1 MKRKHSKQDFPPPIL
16 LSAMKKAFSWHSLK
30 DEMLQLLFRPRRYH
44 FTSCSCVFV
53 VNFIFFSVSIFK
65 GQTIAKLK
73 PSALLPSLQR
83 SPVTNVFLAHC
94 WGKDGSGRDNHA
106 RVSRM
111 NDKLKARGVTTWF
124 DADRMVGN
132 IQQQMAEGIDSTCCM
147 LIFITE
153 AYHDKV

>member
-1 MKRKHSKQDFPPPIL
+1 MKRKHSKQDFIPPIL
-16 LSAMKKAFSWHSLK
+16 LCAMKKAFSWHSLK

-44 FTSCSCVFV
+44 FTSCSCVFFV

-73 PSALLPSLQR
+73 PSALPSLQR
-83 SPVTNVFLAHC
+83 SPVTDVFLAHSL
-94 WGKDGSGRDNHA
+94 GKDGSGRDNHA

-111 NDKLKARGVTTWF
+111 NDKLKARGVITWF

-132 IQQQMAEGIDSTCCM
+132 SQPQMAGGIDSTCCM

>member
-1 MKRKHSKQDFPPPIL
+1 MKRKHS
-16 LSAMKKAFSWHSLK
+16 KKAFSWHSLK

-53 VNFIFFSVSIFK
+53 VNLIFFSVSIFK

-73 PSALLPSLQR
+73 PSALPSLQR
-83 SPVTNVFLAHC
+83 SLVTNVFLAHC

-111 NDKLKARGVTTWF
+111 NDKLKARGVITWF

-132 IQQQMAEGIDSTCCM
+132 SQPQMAVVVCSSSSLVVCSSSSRRPIMIRCEI
-147 LIFITE
+147 
-153 AYHDKV
+153 